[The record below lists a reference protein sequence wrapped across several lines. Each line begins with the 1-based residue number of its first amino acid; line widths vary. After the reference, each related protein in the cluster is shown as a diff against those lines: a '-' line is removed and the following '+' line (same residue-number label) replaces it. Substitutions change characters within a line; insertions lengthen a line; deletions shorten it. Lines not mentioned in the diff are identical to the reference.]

1 LGLIYDSKAKMVL
14 EAGMYSKGLLHG
26 YGMKT
31 SSTNSLQT
39 KGRFIKGKKDGIFM
53 EVMGDITKFVKFS
66 GE

>member
-1 LGLIYDSKAKMVL
+1 MVL